1 MTDSPLKSLINCGTR
16 LWLDSV
22 DPELTRL
29 YRKQGVTGATSNPII
44 ISDLI
49 RSGRFDDELNPL
61 LRQSLSDEDVA
72 WRMTESL
79 VADAQSV
86 FADVFE
92 STQGNDGYVSLELDP
107 LLEDV
112 DCPLSQ
118 VERSQKYVDLGL
130 NWAQGQPNRMIK
142 VPATPGGLG
151 ALEALVAGGV
161 SANVTLIFTS
171 RQYQEAR
178 DAVWRGAQRRE
189 SLDRFKSVYSI
200 FVSRVDVYAQ
210 THAPDLSEEARG
222 LLGIANAQRICR
234 DNQNFWADKNLPLQ
248 QEMIFAST
256 GTKNPEDPQEKYV
269 AALAGAD
276 IQTNPPSTNEAL
288 ESQAGLVF
296 TRRIDQL
303 PPDELLQ
310 EIDQVINFEHL
321 EETLMADGLR
331 KFAEPQKGLLEVI
344 AEKRE
349 ALVATL

>member
-1 MTDSPLKSLINCGTR
+1 MAKSPLKSLIECGTR

-22 DPELTRL
+22 DPDLTRL
-29 YRKQGVTGATSNPII
+29 YRGQGVTGATSNPII
-44 ISDLI
+44 IADLI
-49 RSGRFDDELNPL
+49 RSGRFDDELQPL
-61 LRQSLSDEDVA
+61 LQSQLSDEDVA

-79 VADAQSV
+79 VTNAQSV

-92 STQGNDGYVSLELDP
+92 STQCNDGYVSLELDP

-118 VERSQKYVDLGL
+118 VERSQKYIDSGL
-130 NWAQGQPNRMIK
+130 KWADGQPNRMIK
-142 VPATPGGLG
+142 VPATPGGLN
-151 ALEALVAGGV
+151 ALEELVAGGV
-161 SANVTLIFTS
+161 TVNVTLIFTS

-210 THAPDLSEEARG
+210 THAASLSEEARG
-222 LLGIANAQRICR
+222 LLGIANAQRIWQE
-234 DNQNFWADKNLPLQ
+234 NQTFWADKKLPLQ

-269 AALAGAD
+269 AALAGSD

-296 TRRIDQL
+296 TRRVDQL
-303 PPDELLQ
+303 PPDSILQ
-310 EIDQVINFEHL
+310 EIDRAIDFEHL

-331 KFAEPQKGLLEVI
+331 KFAEPQKGLLQVI
-344 AEKRE
+344 AEKR
-349 ALVATL
+349 AAIPAAF